1 MINENGMTPIKLI
14 FTVIILVV
22 IIVCVVLVAKRLW
35 DDNSVTDIKTDLLY
49 VQAKSKGIH
58 DKSLVDSNQKLL
70 GEEINEFADNQTIH
84 DIVSQED
91 KWYKLSQDDLNQI
104 GLGNLN
110 ADDGYIV
117 NYEKEEV
124 IYVRGIEENNQ
135 TYYKLSDV
143 VEETAAEQ
151 PEEQA
156 EEQPVEE
163 VTENNE

>member
-14 FTVIILVV
+14 FTVIILVA
-22 IIVCVVLVAKRLW
+22 IIVCAVFVAKRLW

-49 VQAKSKGIH
+49 VQAKTKGIH
-58 DKSLVDSNQKLL
+58 DKSLVDSNQQLL
-70 GEEINEFADNQTIH
+70 GEEINEFVDNKTIH

-91 KWYKLSQDDLNQI
+91 KWYKLSQDDLNQM

-110 ADDGYIV
+110 AADGYIV
-117 NYEKEEV
+117 NYETEEV
-124 IYVRGIEENNQ
+124 IYVRGIEEDKQ

-143 VEETAAEQ
+143 VEQ
-151 PEEQA
+151 EEQNEVKI

-163 VTENNE
+163 GTVSN